1 MFDLIVKKTIP
12 NYQDTQA
19 PEIREK
25 YGTLC
30 SVLSI
35 ICNCVMVIFKLL
47 FGFMTHSVAIQADG
61 FNNLSDM
68 GSNLAT
74 LFGFKL
80 AGKHPD
86 SDHPY
91 GHGRYEYIAG
101 LIISFL
107 ILLVAFS
114 SFKESVMKIIKP
126 EALLFTWGALIV
138 LVVSIFIKLWM
149 ASFNRKAGK
158 IIDSTSLKAASQD
171 SLNDV
176 CATLATLVSLCLSL
190 VTSFPVDGI
199 IGVIVSI
206 VVFKS
211 GIDIFKDTVDPLLG
225 KAPDKEL
232 VNDIYEYVLSFDQVL
247 GIHDFMLHDYGPGR
261 QYMTFHA
268 EVDCHEDIM
277 TAHDQIDVI
286 ERDLLEKFRAVSP
299 DVFLISAVTG
309 EGVQELVNKMSE
321 MVEKIE
327 KPISE
332 IVVEEDTD
340 AYNNDDSEYEITK
353 AAKDTYIIVGGK
365 IGRLAKVTDARNT
378 EQVIR
383 FQNILTG
390 MGVFDKL
397 KAMGVKDGDTII
409 VGHLEFAYYADEFY
423 G

>member
-126 EALLFTWGALIV
+126 ETLLFTWGALIV

-232 VNDIYEYVLSFDQVL
+232 VNDIYQYVLSFDQVL

-277 TAHDQIDVI
+277 TVHDQIDVI
-286 ERDLLEKFRAVSP
+286 ERDLLEKF
-299 DVFLISAVTG
+299 
-309 EGVQELVNKMSE
+309 
-321 MVEKIE
+321 
-327 KPISE
+327 
-332 IVVEEDTD
+332 
-340 AYNNDDSEYEITK
+340 
-353 AAKDTYIIVGGK
+353 
-365 IGRLAKVTDARNT
+365 
-378 EQVIR
+378 
-383 FQNILTG
+383 NILTTIH
-390 MGVFDKL
+390 MDPIDTMDKL
-397 KAMGVKDGDTII
+397 TNQLKQEVQNIVQALNPNYSIHDFRLVKGPTHINLIFD
-409 VGHLEFAYYADEFY
+409 VLLPADDEISHQELKQKITEAIQQINSHYFCVIQIDHAFL
-423 G
+423 

>member
-1 MFDLIVKKTIP
+1 MFQLIVKKTIS
-12 NYQDTQA
+12 NYQA
-19 PEIREK
+19 AHLPEVREK

-35 ICNCVMVIFKLL
+35 ICNCIMVVFKLL

-61 FNNLSDM
+61 LNNLSDM

-114 SFKESVMKIIKP
+114 SFKESLMKIIEP
-126 EALLFTWGALIV
+126 EELSFTWGAVIVLIV
-138 LVVSIFIKLWM
+138 SILIKLWM
-149 ASFNRKAGK
+149 ASFNKKAGNF
-158 IIDSTSLKAASQD
+158 IDSTSLKAASQD

-176 CATLATLVSLCLSL
+176 CATFATLVSLCLSL

-225 KAPDKEL
+225 KAPDKDL
-232 VNDIYEYVLSFDQVL
+232 VEDIYQYVLSFDKVL

-268 EVDCHEDIM
+268 EVDCDEDIM
-277 TAHDQIDVI
+277 KIHDQIDNI
-286 ERDLLEKFRAVSP
+286 ERNLLDK
-299 DVFLISAVTG
+299 
-309 EGVQELVNKMSE
+309 
-321 MVEKIE
+321 
-327 KPISE
+327 
-332 IVVEEDTD
+332 
-340 AYNNDDSEYEITK
+340 Y
-353 AAKDTYIIVGGK
+353 
-365 IGRLAKVTDARNT
+365 
-378 EQVIR
+378 
-383 FQNILTG
+383 NILTTIHMDPIDTKDELTNDLKQQIESIVKSIHEEYSIHDFRLVKG
-390 MGVFDKL
+390 PTHTNLIFDVLLPADDEISHREL
-397 KAMGVKDGDTII
+397 KQQIAQAVQKINTHYFCVIQID
-409 VGHLEFAYYADEFY
+409 HAFL
-423 G
+423 

>member
-190 VTSFPVDGI
+190 VTSFET
-199 IGVIVSI
+199 S
-206 VVFKS
+206 
-211 GIDIFKDTVDPLLG
+211 TL
-225 KAPDKEL
+225 
-232 VNDIYEYVLSFDQVL
+232 
-247 GIHDFMLHDYGPGR
+247 
-261 QYMTFHA
+261 
-268 EVDCHEDIM
+268 
-277 TAHDQIDVI
+277 
-286 ERDLLEKFRAVSP
+286 
-299 DVFLISAVTG
+299 
-309 EGVQELVNKMSE
+309 
-321 MVEKIE
+321 
-327 KPISE
+327 
-332 IVVEEDTD
+332 
-340 AYNNDDSEYEITK
+340 
-353 AAKDTYIIVGGK
+353 
-365 IGRLAKVTDARNT
+365 
-378 EQVIR
+378 
-383 FQNILTG
+383 
-390 MGVFDKL
+390 
-397 KAMGVKDGDTII
+397 
-409 VGHLEFAYYADEFY
+409 
-423 G
+423 